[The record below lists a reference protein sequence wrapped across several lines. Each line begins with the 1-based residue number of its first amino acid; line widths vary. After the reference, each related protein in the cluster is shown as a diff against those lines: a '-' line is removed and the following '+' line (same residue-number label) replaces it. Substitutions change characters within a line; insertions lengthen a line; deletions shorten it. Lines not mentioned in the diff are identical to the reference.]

1 MAIRGSS
8 DYCNIAL
15 EVPNST
21 WGFMLSG
28 FLNMH
33 SLQMRATIIGISKFS
48 NLWIYQLR
56 GQNESEKTEG
66 SKNREE
72 ERAK

>member
-1 MAIRGSS
+1 
-8 DYCNIAL
+8 
-15 EVPNST
+15 
-21 WGFMLSG
+21 MLSG